1 MYVCM
6 YVLYVGGPCHHS
18 DSFNQ
23 AFQFTKSLAMPRTG
37 DTKLVL
43 CNGMDVI
50 NGSVFDHRV
59 I

>member
-1 MYVCM
+1 M
-6 YVLYVGGPCHHS
+6 YVGGPCHDS
-18 DSFNQ
+18 RSFNQ

-43 CNGMDVI
+43 CNGMDVLH
-50 NGSVFDHRV
+50 GSVFDHRV